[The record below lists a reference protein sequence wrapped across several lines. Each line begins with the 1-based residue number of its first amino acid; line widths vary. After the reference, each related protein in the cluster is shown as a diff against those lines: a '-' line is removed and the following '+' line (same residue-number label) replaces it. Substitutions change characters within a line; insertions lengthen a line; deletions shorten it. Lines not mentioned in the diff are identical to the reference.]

1 MTHPGKLS
9 SIEAVLEQLESNHY
23 IADQLLA
30 TVIYLSYHMNK
41 PIFLEGEPGVGKTE
55 VAIVLSQM
63 FESRLIRLQC
73 YEGLDANSALYEW
86 NYPKQLLR
94 IKMDEHSDR
103 TPE

>member
-1 MTHPGKLS
+1 MSHLEKFS
-9 SIEAVLEQLESNHY
+9 SIEAILEQLESNRY

-55 VAIVLSQM
+55 VAIVLAQI

-86 NYPKQLLR
+86 NYPKQYHR
-94 IKMDEHSDR
+94 PKR
-103 TPE
+103 QYA

>member
-1 MTHPGKLS
+1 MSHLEKFS
-9 SIEAVLEQLESNHY
+9 SIEAIKEQLESNRY

-55 VAIVLSQM
+55 VAIVLAQM

-73 YEGLDANSALYEW
+73 YEGAV
-86 NYPKQLLR
+86 LR
-94 IKMDEHSDR
+94 GSGCEFSTVRMELSKTIASHQDG
-103 TPE
+103 